1 MFVVSKYVL
10 LKEAEALNMSNRDH
24 RLSSE
29 MYKNVPDTKH
39 TSEHSITVRLVVSTN
54 GSNGARVAFNLHFG

>member
-1 MFVVSKYVL
+1 MFVVSQYVL

-29 MYKNVPDTKH
+29 MYNVPDTKQ
-39 TSEHSITVRLVVSTN
+39 TSEHSITARLVVSTTE
-54 GSNGARVAFNLHFG
+54 SDGARVAFDLHFD